1 MKHPVL
7 FSVAVISGIAG
18 IILGICTGTVHNIFL
33 GAMLLVAG
41 RVLATADNINPE
53 NPLES

>member
-7 FSVAVISGIAG
+7 FLVAVISGIAG

-41 RVLATADNINPE
+41 RVLATADNVNPE

>member
-7 FSVAVISGIAG
+7 FLVAVISGIAG
-18 IILGICTGTVHNIFL
+18 IILGVCTGTVHNVFFGIMF
-33 GAMLLVAG
+33 LVAG
-41 RVLATADNINPE
+41 RVLATADNVSPE